1 MGCSRRFWP
10 NQSTF
15 FFRLFIEN
23 AEGWKMRFVHCREK
37 KKLRVSSE
45 NPIWRQKGRSG
56 RISEPRRRISLWK
69 SNFWCSGGSEQV
81 RNGQQEDA
89 HLQNITKIII
99 WKVKR
104 DQAWVERKGLDRG
117 FVFSAVGEELSSVRG
132 GPRAADGRRWIF
144 DAIFPGPPPDV
155 P

>member
-89 HLQNITKIII
+89 DLQNITKIII

-104 DQAWVERKGLDRG
+104 ATSEEIKPGLKGRVEIRDLFSPLSEKNFPLCGADYGRG
-117 FVFSAVGEELSSVRG
+117 MEG
-132 GPRAADGRRWIF
+132 D
-144 DAIFPGPPPDV
+144 
-155 P
+155 